1 MEARGAA
8 ALKAGTTALLVCGID
23 QAVKSIVR
31 SQLQVGDVHEL
42 FGPVSLVSVRN
53 EGVAFGALAGGG
65 LLLVAFVALALSA
78 LLVVFVRTADR
89 PGVWLATGLVLGG
102 AVGNV
107 IDRIAYG
114 AVTDFVKIS
123 RWPAFN
129 VADMAIVVGAVLLVW
144 LTERGSSSVT
154 EEG

>member
-1 MEARGAA
+1 
-8 ALKAGTTALLVCGID
+8 
-23 QAVKSIVR
+23 
-31 SQLQVGDVHEL
+31 
-42 FGPVSLVSVRN
+42 VSLVSVRN